1 MARIVEFY
9 YSIGSRYCYLAQ
21 SQVARLEGIGRVAV
35 RWRPLL
41 SDGLMRARGLTPFQ
55 DKAVS
60 VQYLP
65 EYRSE
70 DAGRWATY
78 YGIPYREPSWKEIDW
93 RRVNMAAVAAA
104 RIGDVAA
111 YSRRLF
117 DFAFGGGAKAMEDND
132 LARLANEAGLDG
144 KRLVSLIDTPET
156 EALHQRNIEDAVEAG
171 AFGVPTFVVD
181 GEVFWGNDRLI
192 LLQHHLQ
199 QVAA

>member
-1 MARIVEFY
+1 MPRIVDFY
-9 YSIGSRYCYLAQ
+9 YAIGSRYCYLAQ
-21 SQVARLEGIGRVAV
+21 SQVARLEAIGRVKV
-35 RWRPLL
+35 CWRPLL
-41 SDGLMRARGLTPFQ
+41 SEALMRARGLTPFQ

-70 DAGRWATY
+70 DASRWAAFY
-78 YGIPYREPSWKEIDW
+78 NIPYREPDWKVIDW

-104 RIGDVAA
+104 RLGEVPA

-117 DFAFGGGAKAMEDND
+117 DFAFGLGAKAMTDSD
-132 LARLANEAGLDG
+132 LVRLANEAGLDG
-144 KRLVSLIDTPET
+144 KRLLSCIDDPQTAE
-156 EALHQRNIEDAVEAG
+156 LHQRTIADAVEAG

-181 GEVFWGNDRLI
+181 GEVFWGNDRLV

-199 QVAA
+199 QAAA

>member
-1 MARIVEFY
+1 MARIIDFY

-21 SQVARLEGIGRVAV
+21 SQVANLEGIGRANV

-41 SDGLMRARGLTPFQ
+41 SDALMRARGLTPFQ

-70 DAGRWATY
+70 DAGRWAAY

-93 RRVNMAAVAAA
+93 RRVNMAAIASA

-111 YSRRLF
+111 YSRRLY
-117 DFAFGGGAKAMEDND
+117 DFAFGHGAKAIEDND
-132 LARLANEAGLDG
+132 LIRLANEAGFDG
-144 KRLVSLIDTPET
+144 KRLISLIDTPET
-156 EALHQRNIEDAVEAG
+156 DALHQRTIADAVDAG

-181 GEVFWGNDRLI
+181 NEIFWGNDRLI

-199 QVAA
+199 QRAA

>member
-1 MARIVEFY
+1 MPRIVDFY
-9 YSIGSRYCYLAQ
+9 YAIGSRYCYLAQ
-21 SQVARLEGIGRVAV
+21 SQVARLEAMGNVVV

-41 SDGLMRARGLTPFQ
+41 SEALMRARGLTPFQ

-70 DAGRWATY
+70 DAARWAGFY
-78 YGIPYREPSWKEIDW
+78 NIPYREPDWKMIDW

-104 RIGDVAA
+104 RLGEVPA

-117 DFAFGGGAKAMEDND
+117 DFAFGLGAKAIGDND
-132 LARLANEAGLDG
+132 LARLASEAGIDGRKLLDQ
-144 KRLVSLIDTPET
+144 IDDPET
-156 EALHQRNIEDAVEAG
+156 EALHQRTIADAVAAG

-181 GEVFWGNDRLI
+181 DEVFWGNDRLI

>member
-1 MARIVEFY
+1 MASIVEFY
-9 YSIGSRYCYLAQ
+9 YAIGSRYCYLAQ
-21 SQVARLEGIGRVAV
+21 SQVARLEGIGHVAI

-41 SDGLMRARGLTPFQ
+41 SEALMRARGLTPFQ

-70 DAGRWATY
+70 DAGRWAAY
-78 YGIPYREPSWKEIDW
+78 YGIPYHEPAWKSIDW

-104 RIGDVAA
+104 RLGDVSA
-111 YSRRLF
+111 YSRALF
-117 DFAFGGGAKAMEDND
+117 VFAFGLGAKAIDDGD
-132 LARLANEAGLDG
+132 LVRLAQEVGLDG
-144 KRLVSLIDTPET
+144 KRLLTLIDDPET
-156 EALHQRNIEDAVEAG
+156 EALHQRTIEDAVDAG

-181 GEVFWGNDRLI
+181 GEVFWGNDRLV

-199 QVAA
+199 QDAA

>member
-1 MARIVEFY
+1 MARVVEFY

-21 SQVARLEGIGRVAV
+21 SQVARLEAIGGVAV

-41 SDGLMRARGLTPFQ
+41 SDALMRARGLTPFQ

-60 VQYLP
+60 VQYMP

-78 YGIPYREPSWKEIDW
+78 YGISYREPDWKEIDW

-104 RIGDVAA
+104 RLGDVAA
-111 YSRRLF
+111 CSRQLF
-117 DFAFGGGAKAMEDND
+117 DFIFGTGAKALEDAD
-132 LARLANEAGLDG
+132 LVRLANQAGLDG
-144 KRLVSLIDTPET
+144 KRLVSLTDTAET
-156 EALHQRNIEDAVEAG
+156 QELHRRNIADAVEAG

-199 QVAA
+199 QAAA

>member
-1 MARIVEFY
+1 MARIVDFY
-9 YSIGSRYCYLAQ
+9 YAIGSRYCYLAQ
-21 SQVARLEGIGRVAV
+21 SQVAHLEAIGHVAI

-41 SDGLMRARGLTPFQ
+41 SEDLMRARGLTPFMQ
-55 DKAVS
+55 DPVS

-70 DAGRWATY
+70 DAGRWAAF
-78 YGIPYREPSWKEIDW
+78 YGIPYREPAWKAINW

-104 RIGDVAA
+104 RVGDVAA

-117 DFAFGGGAKAMEDND
+117 DAAFGSGAQVLTDHD
-132 LARLANEAGLDG
+132 LARLADEAGLDG
-144 KRLVSLIDTPET
+144 KRLVSLIDDKET
-156 EALHQRNIEDAVEAG
+156 AALHQRTISAAVEAG

-192 LLQHHLQ
+192 LLQHHLSKD
-199 QVAA
+199 AA

>member
-1 MARIVEFY
+1 MPRIVDFY
-9 YSIGSRYCYLAQ
+9 YAIGSRYCYLAQ
-21 SQVARLEGIGRVAV
+21 SQVAHLEGIGRAKV

-41 SDGLMRARGLTPFQ
+41 SEALMRARGLTPFQ

-70 DAGRWATY
+70 DAARWAAFY
-78 YGIPYREPSWKEIDW
+78 NIPYREPDWKAIDW

-104 RIGDVAA
+104 RLGDVPA

-117 DFAFGGGAKAMEDND
+117 DFAFGLGAKAISDAD
-132 LARLANEAGLDG
+132 LVRLAAEAGLDG
-144 KRLVSLIDTPET
+144 RRLLDLIDDPQT
-156 EALHQRNIEDAVEAG
+156 EALHQSTIADAVEAG

-181 GEVFWGNDRLI
+181 EEVFWGNDRLV

-199 QVAA
+199 QAAA

>member
-1 MARIVEFY
+1 MARVVDFY
-9 YSIGSRYCYLAQ
+9 YAIGSRYCYLAQ
-21 SQVARLEGIGRVAV
+21 SQVARLEAIGRVVV

-41 SDGLMRARGLTPFQ
+41 SEALMRAKGLTPFQ

-70 DAGRWATY
+70 DAARWAAY
-78 YGIPYREPSWKEIDW
+78 YGIPYREPAWKEIDW
-93 RRVNMAAVAAA
+93 RRINMAAVAAA
-104 RIGDVAA
+104 RLGDVPA

-117 DFAFGGGAKAMEDND
+117 DFAFGLGAKAVDDND
-132 LARLANEAGLDG
+132 LVRLAIEAGLDG
-144 KRLVSLIDTPET
+144 KRLLSLVDEPET
-156 EALHQRNIEDAVEAG
+156 EALHQRTIADAVVAG

-192 LLQHHLQ
+192 LLQHHLRQ
-199 QVAA
+199 DAA